1 MNLVIRAKLITVLGP
16 SLVSKQIRGSGVIIR
31 NASVS
36 VENKHMLNKRKS
48 LESSH

>member
-1 MNLVIRAKLITVLGP
+1 MNLVIRAKLITILGP

-31 NASVS
+31 NAGVP
-36 VENKHMLNKRKS
+36 VENKQMLNKRKR